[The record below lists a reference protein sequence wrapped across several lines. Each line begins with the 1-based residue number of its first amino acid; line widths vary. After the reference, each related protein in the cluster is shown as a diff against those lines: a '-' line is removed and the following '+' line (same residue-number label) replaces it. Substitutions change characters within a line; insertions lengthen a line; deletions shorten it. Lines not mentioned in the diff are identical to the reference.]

1 MTDTPDPTIRH
12 RPSEQVREIIST
24 LCDAIWNGKVP
35 PGKHLWS
42 IPVNMD
48 RDFDMVLVDLLAER
62 DALFASDAQTRLRLA
77 SQASQIDRLDCTVRE
92 GGDTRH
98 CPVNQQCQRCRLDAL
113 EAEKGKAYW
122 RGFQQATYNRP
133 GALSTANHIVAI
145 EKELA
150 EVKAQLTLAESSRA
164 SLEAENKELKVTT
177 AWLLVET
184 DKRGKQPK
192 ERIEGI
198 ALTHEAKDNFM
209 RGWYEQGFSRT
220 ALPYKIHPKPLP
232 PSFPSPQEPT

>member
-1 MTDTPDPTIRH
+1 MTDTPDPHIV
-12 RPSEQVREIIST
+12 QAADDLI
-24 LCDAIWNGKVP
+24 D
-35 PGKHLWS
+35 
-42 IPVNMD
+42 
-48 RDFDMVLVDLLAER
+48 DLLFGD
-62 DALFASDAQTRLRLA
+62 DALVPEHVARDHDDQWIDELERLCRLRIQQAVDRSSDAQARLRLA

-232 PSFPSPQEPT
+232 PSSPSPQEPT